1 MTVAS
6 PRAAVS
12 PSVKY
17 LTFFL
22 GLEEYG
28 IATLKVREIIGI
40 MDVTRVPGTQTHV
53 QGVIN
58 LRGRIIP
65 VIDLR
70 AKLGMH
76 PNEPTHET
84 CVVVVQRKETEC
96 GLVVDRVAE
105 VCSLPASEINP
116 MLELG
121 RGIPAEFFIGV
132 SKAGGR
138 VRLLLD
144 IERVLHTQHSKKA
157 NDQ

>member
-1 MTVAS
+1 MKVAS
-6 PRAAVS
+6 PRTSVTA
-12 PSVKY
+12 SVKY

-22 GLEEYG
+22 GAEEYG

-40 MDVTRVPGTQTHV
+40 MDVTRLPGTQAHV

-65 VIDLR
+65 VVDLR
-70 AKLGMH
+70 TKLGMPYH
-76 PNEPTHET
+76 EPTHET
-84 CVVVVQRKETEC
+84 CVVVVQRNEMEC

-105 VCSLPASEINP
+105 VCALPNSEINP

-121 RGIPAEFFIGV
+121 SGIPADYFIGV
-132 SKAGGR
+132 SKAAGR

-144 IERVLHTQHSKKA
+144 IERVLAKQPTKVEP
-157 NDQ
+157 